1 MEPLVRECATGYG
14 SRYFQ
19 DMHGDEVTAKE
30 KAGRDKQAQ
39 HKTQKSTEAKRT
51 ASIGIF
57 FLAKQIGYMFGNRC
71 CDSLTAKRNA

>member
-1 MEPLVRECATGYG
+1 
-14 SRYFQ
+14 
-19 DMHGDEVTAKE
+19 MHGDEVTAKE

-51 ASIGIF
+51 AGIGIF
-57 FLAKQIGYMFGNRC
+57 FLAKQIGYMFGNCC